1 VEDSARGIVAAG
13 VAPRAVGA
21 TINIGSGHEITVNE
35 LARLVGEVTGT
46 GLSPEYHPGRPGDV
60 LRLYSDSRRATDL
73 LGWTPQVSLREGLEK
88 LVAWHDEQ
96 GTDWSRA
103 LTEDVPHNW
112 EVDA

>member
-1 VEDSARGIVAAG
+1 VAD
-13 VAPRAVGA
+13 RAVGA
-21 TINIGSGHEITVNE
+21 TVNIGSGHEITVNE
-35 LARLVGEVTGT
+35 LARLVGEVTGS

-60 LRLYSDSRRATDL
+60 LRLYSDSTRAGDL
-73 LGWTPQVSLREGLEK
+73 LGWKPQVSLREGLEK